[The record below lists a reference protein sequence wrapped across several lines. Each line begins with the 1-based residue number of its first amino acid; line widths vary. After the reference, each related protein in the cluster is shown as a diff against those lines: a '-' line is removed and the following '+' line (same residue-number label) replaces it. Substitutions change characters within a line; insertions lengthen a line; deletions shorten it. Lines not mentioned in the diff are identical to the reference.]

1 MPLPTPP
8 IAKLPRRWPGGLEL
22 GLVLGLALL
31 GLALLG
37 LAIWQGLGT
46 LALVATSLAGV
57 LALSGVA
64 CGALLTRWRLR
75 AELHQLLGDRP
86 AACGLLAGELSATAS
101 AARPTLL
108 APVAETLQSLLR
120 RQQALFDAQ
129 AEQLELLRR
138 QADSDALTGL
148 FNRRHFSALLD
159 GLLCGDEQPIN
170 VGLLLL
176 RVRDLQG
183 LNQRLGRVVAD
194 KLLIS
199 LAQLLL
205 PYIAGIARC
214 SAGRIDGG
222 DFVLLL
228 PVGGMADETAATLA
242 QALLQPFARID
253 ALAGVDIGVVEL
265 NLPTNAA
272 QALAQA
278 EAALGRH
285 GPAARMRLPAEHP
298 SADRAPFMLGDVGP
312 SVQSSWQRCIARA
325 LVKGHVTLAA
335 FPVCTPD
342 GRQLH
347 LDCPLRV
354 RLHALGPLETA
365 ARWLPL
371 ASQNR
376 MCAALDERAVQLA
389 LQAIARDG
397 QARCI
402 NLATQSLESE
412 VFVAAVTRR
421 LAAASQAA
429 CRLWID
435 LPEALA
441 LAQPSRVR
449 EVSRQWRP
457 LGVMLALEHAGEAL
471 ARIPQLT
478 NLGLDCV
485 RIDSRFVNGLTGVD
499 AAAARLH
506 LQGLVKL
513 VQAVGLQVTAE
524 GVRGAEDLD
533 QLWKLGFDAATGPAL
548 RPEAAAAETA
558 AVNVKGNAEQ
568 VPHGSGIHQL
578 DGLRRCKSSP

>member
-1 MPLPTPP
+1 MPLPTLP
-8 IAKLPRRWPGGLEL
+8 IAKAPRRRSGRFEL

-46 LALVATSLAGV
+46 LALAVV
-57 LALSGVA
+57 LALNGVA

-86 AACGLLAGELSATAS
+86 AAGGLRAGELAATA
-101 AARPTLL
+101 AADGPPLL
-108 APVAETLQSLLR
+108 APVAETLQGLLR

-138 QADSDALTGL
+138 QAHSDALTGL

-183 LNQRLGRVVAD
+183 LNQRLGRLGAD

-205 PYIAGIARC
+205 PYTERIARC
-214 SAGRIDGG
+214 SAGRIDGS
-222 DFVLLL
+222 DFALLL
-228 PVGGMADETAATLA
+228 PIGGMADETAVALA

-253 ALAGVDIGVVEL
+253 ALAGVDICVVEL
-265 NLPTNAA
+265 SLPTNAA

-278 EAALGRH
+278 EAALGRY
-285 GPAARMRLPAEHP
+285 GPAALLQLPAERP
-298 SADRAPFMLGDVGP
+298 SADSAPFMRDDVGP
-312 SVQSSWQRCIARA
+312 SVRSSWQRCIAHA
-325 LVKGHVTLAA
+325 LVKGQVALAA

-354 RLHALGPLETA
+354 RLHAKGPLETA

-371 ASQNR
+371 ASQTR
-376 MCAALDERAVQLA
+376 MCGALDERAVQLA
-389 LQAIARDG
+389 LEAIADDG

-402 NLATQSLESE
+402 NLAAQSLDSE

-421 LAAASQAA
+421 LAVAPQAA

-435 LPEALA
+435 LPEAMA
-441 LAQPSRVR
+441 VVQPSRVR

-457 LGVMLALEHAGEAL
+457 LGVMLGLEHAGEAL
-471 ARIPQLT
+471 ARIPQLI

-524 GVRGAEDLD
+524 GVRSAEDLD
-533 QLWKLGFDAATGPAL
+533 QLWQLGFDAATGPAL

-558 AVNVKGNAEQ
+558 AI
-568 VPHGSGIHQL
+568 ST
-578 DGLRRCKSSP
+578 